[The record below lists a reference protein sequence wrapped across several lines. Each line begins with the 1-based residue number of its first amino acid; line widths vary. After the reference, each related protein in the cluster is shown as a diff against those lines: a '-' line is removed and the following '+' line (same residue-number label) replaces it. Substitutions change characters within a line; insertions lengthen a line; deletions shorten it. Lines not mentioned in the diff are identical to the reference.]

1 MSSVKYIVVV
11 KFASCVLVFYF
22 IGTEIYPR
30 KPWRIKF
37 VVILNVANQEHE
49 RQNFTVKNI
58 VRSIGNTNDEGSL
71 MMNERT
77 EENVIRTKIRT
88 LWKMAEN

>member
-1 MSSVKYIVVV
+1 MENKIRGYSQCSQSGARTT
-11 KFASCVLVFYF
+11 KFHR
-22 IGTEIYPR
+22 E
-30 KPWRIKF
+30 
-37 VVILNVANQEHE
+37 
-49 RQNFTVKNI
+49 NI

-88 LWKMAEN
+88 PWKMAEN